1 MRKAAFY
8 LVASVIGIQLIM
20 LAAIAAGCFF
30 VNSNVKCSGD
40 RITSL
45 LSKIMTEVFALYAA
59 EK

>member
-8 LVASVIGIQLIM
+8 LVAAVIGVQMSM

-30 VNSNVKCSGD
+30 VRTDIECTGD
-40 RITSL
+40 RANQL

>member
-8 LVASVIGIQLIM
+8 LVASVIGVQMSM
-20 LAAIAAGCFF
+20 LAAIAAGCFLA
-30 VNSNVKCSGD
+30 NSNIACTGD
-40 RITSL
+40 RANQL

>member
-8 LVASVIGIQLIM
+8 LVASVIGVQMSM
-20 LAAIAAGCFF
+20 LAAIAAGCFLAS
-30 VNSNVKCSGD
+30 SNIECTGD
-40 RITSL
+40 RANQL

>member
-8 LVASVIGIQLIM
+8 LVAAVIGTQMAM
-20 LAAIAAGCFF
+20 LAAVAAGCFF
-30 VNSNVKCSGD
+30 ANSSIPCTGD
-40 RITSL
+40 RASQL

>member
-8 LVASVIGIQLIM
+8 LVATVIGVQMLM
-20 LAAIAAGCFF
+20 LAAVAAGCFF
-30 VNSNVKCSGD
+30 VNSRIPCTGD
-40 RITSL
+40 RASQL